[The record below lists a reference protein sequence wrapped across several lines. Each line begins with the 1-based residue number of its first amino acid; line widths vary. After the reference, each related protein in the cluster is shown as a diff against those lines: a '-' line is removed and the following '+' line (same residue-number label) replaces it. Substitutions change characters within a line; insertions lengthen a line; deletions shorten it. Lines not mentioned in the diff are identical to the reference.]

1 MSWGFV
7 MGLKVDT
14 QIIDKWLGTA
24 MENYQ
29 KENRSFM
36 RLSRQ
41 RYFLPRGE
49 WFSVK
54 VWIV

>member
-29 KENRSFM
+29 KDTD
-36 RLSRQ
+36 LSCVYPDSEFFFSQ
-41 RYFLPRGE
+41 RGMVFG
-49 WFSVK
+49 
-54 VWIV
+54 